1 MFAPFG
7 VIKYVKQIQRPVRA
21 SRNSSCIIN
30 HWVNLVNELASL
42 LTLCLNRAVGL
53 STHPEAANT
62 PAWTHL
68 CCQGKANPAPPPIM
82 RLAVLPFIV
91 IAVHM
96 SVLVEGTMRPQE
108 PQESSSSSSEASAGF
123 YQQTSRSTTK
133 GIHTLFLGKS
143 FQNKFIYFII
153 ALLQRFVVHVH
164 RKCVTVLNKP
174 EVFHVSNSWNTM
186 DTSFSTWQCL
196 NPFSC
201 SYFTSENRQ
210 KQLCVNIWFEK
221 KTIPLHGFKRTFI

>member
-1 MFAPFG
+1 M
-7 VIKYVKQIQRPVRA
+7 IKYVKQIQRPVRA

-68 CCQGKANPAPPPIM
+68 CCQGKANPAPPLIM

-91 IAVHM
+91 IAVRM

-108 PQESSSSSSEASAGF
+108 PQESSSSRSEASAGF
-123 YQQTSRSTTK
+123 YQHTSRSTTK

-153 ALLQRFVVHVH
+153 TLLQRFVVHVH
-164 RKCVTVLNKP
+164 RKCVPVLNKP
-174 EVFHVSNSWNTM
+174 EVFHVSDYWNTS
-186 DTSFSTWQCL
+186 DTFVFQRDEVL
-196 NPFSC
+196 NLVSC
-201 SYFTSENRQ
+201 SYFTGENRW

-221 KTIPLHGFKRTFI
+221 KTIPLRGFKRTFI